1 MTPPPPGLD
10 DPDQAAFA
18 WVRFRTMMAWMT
30 VAAAVAVAFAMV
42 ALAQVYGPLNAVTM
56 LGVIGGIGG
65 MVMLTGALMGLVFLS
80 SGTGHDE
87 DVDRRS

>member
-1 MTPPPPGLD
+1 MAPPPSGLD
-10 DPDQAAFA
+10 DPEQAALA
-18 WVRFRTMMAWMT
+18 WARFRAILAWMT
-30 VAAAVAVAFAMV
+30 LVAAIAVAITLVV
-42 ALAQVYGPLNAVTM
+42 LARIYGPLNFVTM

-87 DVDRRS
+87 DVDRRP